1 MSHFYNALNEL
12 YTTSSE
18 EVRAILERLDEAVTK
33 DEEISEDRIDALL
46 TEIDSLDLDVDNLRN
61 QVADLES
68 ELETFISKED

>member
-1 MSHFYNALNEL
+1 MSHFYTALNEL

-46 TEIDSLDLDVDNLRN
+46 IEIDGLDLDIDNLRN

-68 ELETFISKED
+68 ELDTFISKED